1 MAVDLLVDGLVN
13 RMVVLRTGIYTNV
26 PITVVQGGSKRV
38 DVDALYD
45 VEEYRPKVRHMNGKP
60 MFLY

>member
-1 MAVDLLVDGLVN
+1 MAVDLLADGLAN

-26 PITVVQGGSKRV
+26 PITVVQGGAKRV
-38 DVDALYD
+38 DVDALYNA
-45 VEEYRPKVRHMNGKP
+45 EEYRPKLHHMNGKP